1 MLFTCQLWLLLPRIC
16 QHSYGNGNGNVLT
29 VRRARSHGRLIA
41 AKGSISLRRKAAGLS
56 LPLTSGT
63 AVAQRKEAGQ

>member
-1 MLFTCQLWLLLPRIC
+1 MLFTCQLWLLLPRIR
-16 QHSYGNGNGNVLT
+16 QHSYGNVLT